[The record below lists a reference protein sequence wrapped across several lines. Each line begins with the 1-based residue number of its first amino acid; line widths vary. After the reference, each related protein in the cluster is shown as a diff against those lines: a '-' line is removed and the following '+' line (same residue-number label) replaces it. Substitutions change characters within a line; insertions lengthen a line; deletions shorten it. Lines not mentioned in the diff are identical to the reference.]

1 MVLRHCHTYCYPWTN
16 EDSHCISFLYLDNDI
31 LHFIHLLTPTMTWKL
46 RYQNVKLVTII
57 TWYTFV
63 KKEKVRRKV
72 GHEEGER
79 KVEGEHF
86 NLQNQ
91 NLEDTN
97 NKTFMFFFK
106 KSHRPQN
113 NNNNKESQC
122 FSKWNIHNQGF
133 STYFFYIFQL
143 LKTSKCCKQTQIIS
157 WKVLTSGIV
166 HWYQRDNATYTLP
179 PKQDCQ

>member
-1 MVLRHCHTYCYPWTN
+1 MNGHDGKRMITVCCSLGQPSCRKLKELTPVTVVNGFLENKTEMVLRHCHTYCYPWTN
-16 EDSHCISFLYLDNDI
+16 EDSHCISSICLDNRI
-31 LHFIHLLTPTMTWKL
+31 LDFIHLLTPTMTWKL

-97 NKTFMFFFK
+97 NKTFMFYFK
-106 KSHRPQN
+106 R
-113 NNNNKESQC
+113 ES
-122 FSKWNIHNQGF
+122 SP
-133 STYFFYIFQL
+133 T
-143 LKTSKCCKQTQIIS
+143 
-157 WKVLTSGIV
+157 
-166 HWYQRDNATYTLP
+166 R
-179 PKQDCQ
+179 